1 MTVRIPVVMMCSSE
15 CVFVGSHLPDT
26 RRPRDVTIVSAEDL
40 LAAEFEEHRERLT
53 AVAHRLLGSRAEAE
67 DAVQEAWMR
76 VSRADSTEVDNLAGW
91 LTTIV
96 ARVSLNQL
104 RSRTARR
111 EEPLDDAP
119 PARLHAVTDP
129 ADQAVL
135 ADSVGLAL
143 LAVLDTLAPAERL
156 AVVLHDLFD
165 VPFEEIAPIVDRSPA
180 AARQL
185 ASRARRRVRGAEPK
199 DPPIDTAAR
208 KREVVAA
215 FLAASKDGDFSA
227 LLELLHPEAV
237 LRYDAAAA
245 QLGSAEDLRG
255 ADAVARF
262 LSGKARAA
270 RLALVDGAPGW
281 VWSLRGEPQVVFA
294 FTVADGLVTGID
306 IIGDR
311 QRVAGFA
318 IESLPQR

>member
-1 MTVRIPVVMMCSSE
+1 
-15 CVFVGSHLPDT
+15 
-26 RRPRDVTIVSAEDL
+26 VSADDL

-67 DAVQEAWMR
+67 DAVQEAWLR
-76 VSRADSTEVDNLAGW
+76 VSRAETGEVDNLAGW
-91 LTTIV
+91 LTTVV

-104 RSRTARR
+104 RSRASRR
-111 EEPLDDAP
+111 EDPIEDAP
-119 PARLHAVTDP
+119 PPRLHAVADP
-129 ADQAVL
+129 AEEAVL

-143 LAVLDTLAPAERL
+143 LAVLDTLSPAERL
-156 AVVLHDLFD
+156 AFVLHDLFD

-185 ASRARRRVRGAEPK
+185 ASRARRRVRGAEPRE
-199 DPPIDTAAR
+199 DAAR
-208 KREVVAA
+208 KREVVSA

-237 LRYDAAAA
+237 LRYDTAAA
-245 QLGSAEDLRG
+245 QMGSAEDLRG

-281 VWSLRGEPQVVFA
+281 VWSLRGEPQVVFG
-294 FTVADGLVTGID
+294 FTVEEGLVTSID
-306 IIGDR
+306 IIGEKE
-311 QRVAGFA
+311 RVAGFA

>member
-1 MTVRIPVVMMCSSE
+1 MS
-15 CVFVGSHLPDT
+15 D
-26 RRPRDVTIVSAEDL
+26 DDL

-67 DAVQEAWMR
+67 DAVQEAWLR
-76 VSRADSTEVDNLAGW
+76 VSRAETGGVDNLAGW
-91 LTTIV
+91 LTTVV

-104 RSRTARR
+104 RSRASRR
-111 EEPLDDAP
+111 EDPIEDAP
-119 PARLHAVTDP
+119 PPRLHAVADP
-129 ADQAVL
+129 AEEAVL

-143 LAVLDTLAPAERL
+143 LAVLDTLSPAERL
-156 AVVLHDLFD
+156 AFVLHDLFD

-185 ASRARRRVRGAEPK
+185 ASRARRRVRGAEPR
-199 DPPIDTAAR
+199 DDAAR
-208 KREVVAA
+208 KREVVSA

-237 LRYDAAAA
+237 LRYDTAAA
-245 QLGSAEDLRG
+245 QMGSAEDLRG

-262 LSGKARAA
+262 LSGRARAA
-270 RLALVDGAPGW
+270 RLVLVDGAPGW
-281 VWSLRGEPQVVFA
+281 AWSLRGEPQVVFA
-294 FTVADGLVTGID
+294 FTVEDGLVTSID
-306 IIGDR
+306 IIGEKE
-311 QRVAGFA
+311 RVAGFA

>member
-1 MTVRIPVVMMCSSE
+1 V
-15 CVFVGSHLPDT
+15 
-26 RRPRDVTIVSAEDL
+26 
-40 LAAEFEEHRERLT
+40 
-53 AVAHRLLGSRAEAE
+53 SRAE
-67 DAVQEAWMR
+67 
-76 VSRADSTEVDNLAGW
+76 TGEVDNLAGW
-91 LTTIV
+91 LTTVV

-104 RSRTARR
+104 RSRASRR
-111 EEPLDDAP
+111 EDPIEDAP
-119 PARLHAVTDP
+119 PPRLHAVADP
-129 ADQAVL
+129 AEEAVL

-143 LAVLDTLAPAERL
+143 LAVLDTLSPAERL
-156 AVVLHDLFD
+156 AFVLHDLFD

-185 ASRARRRVRGAEPK
+185 ASRARRRVRGAEPRE
-199 DPPIDTAAR
+199 DAAR
-208 KREVVAA
+208 KREVVSA

-237 LRYDAAAA
+237 LRYDTAAA
-245 QLGSAEDLRG
+245 QMGSAEDLRG

-281 VWSLRGEPQVVFA
+281 VWSLRGEPQVVFG
-294 FTVADGLVTGID
+294 FTVEEGLVTSID
-306 IIGDR
+306 IIGEKE
-311 QRVAGFA
+311 RVAGFA

>member
-1 MTVRIPVVMMCSSE
+1 VCTTGLIER
-15 CVFVGSHLPDT
+15 
-26 RRPRDVTIVSAEDL
+26 
-40 LAAEFEEHRERLT
+40 FEEARPHLR
-53 AVAHRLLGSRAEAE
+53 AVAYRMLGSVEDAE
-67 DAVQEAWMR
+67 DAVQEAWLR
-76 VSRADSTEVDNLAGW
+76 VSRADSGEVDNLAGW
-91 LTTIV
+91 LTTVV

-104 RSRTARR
+104 RSRTTRR

-119 PARLHAVTDP
+119 PARLHVVPDP
-129 ADQAVL
+129 ADEAVL

-156 AVVLHDLFD
+156 AFVLHDLFD

-185 ASRARRRVRGAEPK
+185 ASRARRRVRGAEPR
-199 DPPIDTAAR
+199 DDAAR
-208 KREVVAA
+208 KREVVSA
-215 FLAASKDGDFSA
+215 FLAASKDGDFGA

-237 LRYDAAAA
+237 LRYDTAAA
-245 QLGSAEDLRG
+245 QMGSAEDLRG

-270 RLALVDGAPGW
+270 RLVLVDGAPGW
-281 VWSLRGEPQVVFA
+281 VWSLHGEPQVVFA
-294 FTVADGLVTGID
+294 FTVEDGLVTAID

-311 QRVAGFA
+311 ERVAGFDL
-318 IESLPQR
+318 ESLPQR

>member
-1 MTVRIPVVMMCSSE
+1 
-15 CVFVGSHLPDT
+15 
-26 RRPRDVTIVSAEDL
+26 VSAGDL

-67 DAVQEAWMR
+67 DAVQEAWLR
-76 VSRADSTEVDNLAGW
+76 VSRADSSEVDNLAGW

-104 RSRTARR
+104 RSRASRR
-111 EEPLDDAP
+111 EDPIADAP
-119 PARLHAVTDP
+119 PPRLHAVADP
-129 ADQAVL
+129 AEEAVL

-143 LAVLDTLAPAERL
+143 LAVLDTLSPAERL
-156 AVVLHDLFD
+156 AFVLHDLFD

-199 DPPIDTAAR
+199 DDAAR
-208 KREVVAA
+208 KREVVTA

-237 LRYDAAAA
+237 LRYDTAAA
-245 QLGSAEDLRG
+245 QMGSAEDLRG

-281 VWSLRGEPQVVFA
+281 VWSLRGEPQVVFG
-294 FTVADGLVTGID
+294 FTVEDGLVTSID
-306 IIGDR
+306 IIGEKE
-311 QRVAGFA
+311 RVAGFA
-318 IESLPQR
+318 IETLPQR

>member
-1 MTVRIPVVMMCSSE
+1 M
-15 CVFVGSHLPDT
+15 
-26 RRPRDVTIVSAEDL
+26 SADDL
-40 LAAEFEEHRERLT
+40 LATEFEEQRERLT
-53 AVAHRLLGSRAEAE
+53 AVAHRLLGSRTEAE
-67 DAVQEAWMR
+67 DAVQEAWLR
-76 VSRADSTEVDNLAGW
+76 VSRADSSEVDNLAGW

-104 RSRTARR
+104 RSRTSRR
-111 EEPLDDAP
+111 EDPLDDAP
-119 PARLHAVTDP
+119 PPHLHAVADP
-129 ADQAVL
+129 AEEAVL

-156 AVVLHDLFD
+156 AFVLHDLFD

-185 ASRARRRVRGAEPK
+185 ASRARRRVRGAEPR
-199 DPPIDTAAR
+199 DDAAR
-208 KREVVAA
+208 KREVVSA
-215 FLAASKDGDFSA
+215 FLAASKDGDFGA

-270 RLALVDGAPGW
+270 RLVLVDGAPGW
-281 VWSLRGEPQVVFA
+281 VWSLHGEPQVVFA
-294 FTVADGLVTGID
+294 FTVEDGVVTSID
-306 IIGDR
+306 IIGEKE
-311 QRVAGFA
+311 RVAGFD